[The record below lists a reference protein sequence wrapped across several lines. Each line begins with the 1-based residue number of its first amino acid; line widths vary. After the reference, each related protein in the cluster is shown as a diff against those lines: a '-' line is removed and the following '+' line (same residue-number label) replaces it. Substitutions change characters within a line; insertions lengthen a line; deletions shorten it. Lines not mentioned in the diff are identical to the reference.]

1 MPKKTGKIMNT
12 WKPLTRVFAG
22 ALLWLLLGAAAH
34 GQATS
39 RLSTTFL
46 ARGEQAL
53 LEVSVVMPQTAG
65 IPEIPLPKVPNV
77 AIQLSGRPPQG
88 NRLTARTVEYTFS
101 FIVSSYEVGAYVI
114 PPLTVLVDGL
124 PSITEPLD
132 FQVFNPDDLE
142 WSEVQAGNRTI
153 RYASAFLML
162 NASPFENETTP
173 TEIKV
178 FVPEDLLVEDWG
190 IPDFQRDGVAAW
202 RFQPQPSALRN
213 RINLLGM
220 RYVSVS
226 YPSTVTP
233 TRVGKVGIGPAKIR
247 LTIQERLMDPFPRAV
262 IVEAYLQVPKLEFEA
277 LPLPPGAPEG
287 FENAVGN
294 FRLSASSTV
303 TEVQE
308 GDPLTI
314 DLVVTG
320 SGNLDTLR
328 PPALE
333 NPSGWKVYG
342 TTTEQRGDERR
353 LLSGSVVFHQSIR
366 PLEMKT
372 EVPPFRLVFFD
383 PREDAYK
390 TVSTEPIALKM
401 LPGAYSNPAA
411 QSTIQTLAVPV
422 ERMTDIL
429 AILPTAQLTAPVA
442 SQLPSWLGHAIGGL
456 LALALIGKAAWMR
469 AAPRLRKDP
478 RREAQMRELRELE
491 KAKSADETEF
501 LKSTGGFIERWLGA
515 NPPPEIQAVLAER
528 DAICFR
534 TERPKTTLDPGRRQ
548 EILRLLRHAVMAVSL
563 LASLGLNHP
572 ARAADIGT
580 QAQEAYESAK
590 YDEALQHWFG
600 SGKYEQ
606 LSADTLYNIGNACY
620 RSGSP
625 GQAALYYRRALSR
638 DSGHQE
644 ARQNLRF
651 LERKYGSIVVQRP
664 EYQYALAKF
673 PLSTWQAV
681 FWTGAWMCAL
691 ALLVF
696 PATRPG
702 ARVRIAAVAALV
714 LGPVLVSVGVLGWR
728 YFPSDAE
735 FAPLARQA
743 VIIAEKTTLHTDAAR
758 TAPEVIDAP
767 PGSLCEVI
775 TESGRWAYVAFAT
788 KTRGWVPIES
798 IEKIIPEKNPEPPKF
813 RKPKADGKSA

>member
-1 MPKKTGKIMNT
+1 MTT
-12 WKPLTRVFAG
+12 WKPLTRLFSAS
-22 ALLWLLLGAAAH
+22 LLWLILGTAAH
-34 GQATS
+34 GQAVS
-39 RLSTTFL
+39 RLSSTFL
-46 ARGEQAL
+46 ARGEQAM

-77 AIQLSGRPPQG
+77 AIQLSGIPPRG
-88 NRLTARTVEYTFS
+88 NRLTARTAEYLFS
-101 FIVSSYEVGAYVI
+101 FIVSSYEVGSYVI
-114 PPLTVLVDGL
+114 PPITVLVDGL

-132 FQVFNPDDLE
+132 FKVFDPDDLE

-153 RYASAFLML
+153 RYASSFLML

-178 FVPEDLLVEDWG
+178 FIPEDLIVEDWG

-202 RFQPQPSALRN
+202 RFQPQPSTLRN

-233 TRVGKVGIGPAKIR
+233 TRIGKVGIGPAKIR
-247 LTIQERLMDPFPRAV
+247 LTIQERVMDPFPRAF

-287 FENAVGN
+287 FENAVGS
-294 FRLSASSTV
+294 FRLSASSNV

-333 NPSGWKVYG
+333 DPSGWKIYG

-353 LLSGSVVFHQSIR
+353 LLSGTVVFHQSIR
-366 PLEMKT
+366 PLEIKK
-372 EVPPFRLVFFD
+372 EVPPFRLVFYD

-390 TVSTEPIALKM
+390 TISTAPIALKM
-401 LPGAYSNPAA
+401 LPSAASNPAA
-411 QSTIQTLAVPV
+411 QATIQTLAMPI

-429 AILPTAQLTAPVA
+429 AILPTTQLAAPVT
-442 SQLPSWLGHAIGGL
+442 SSLPAWLGHAIAGL
-456 LALALIGKAAWMR
+456 LALALIAKSAWMR
-469 AAPRLRKDP
+469 LAPRLRKDP
-478 RREAQMRELRELE
+478 RREAQARELRDIE
-491 KAKSADETEF
+491 KAKSADDTEF
-501 LKSTGGFIERWLGA
+501 LKATGSFIERWLGA
-515 NPPPEIQAVLAER
+515 QPAPEIQAVLAER
-528 DAICFR
+528 DAVCFR
-534 TERPKTTLDPGRRQ
+534 AEKPKIMLDQGRRQ
-548 EILRLLRHAVMAVSL
+548 EILRLLRHAVMACL
-563 LASLGLNHP
+563 LAASFGFGP
-572 ARAADIGT
+572 SARAADLAA

-590 YDEALQHWFG
+590 YDEALQHWF
-600 SGKYEQ
+600 SSAKYEQ

-625 GQAALYYRRALSR
+625 GQAALYYRRALTR

-681 FWTGAWMCAL
+681 LWTGAWMCAL

-702 ARVRIAAVAALV
+702 AHLRVAAVAALV
-714 LGPVLVSVGVLGWR
+714 LGPLLVSFGVLGWR

-735 FAPLARQA
+735 FAPLSRQA

-767 PGSLCEVI
+767 PGS
-775 TESGRWAYVAFAT
+775 
-788 KTRGWVPIES
+788 
-798 IEKIIPEKNPEPPKF
+798 
-813 RKPKADGKSA
+813 

>member
-1 MPKKTGKIMNT
+1 M
-12 WKPLTRVFAG
+12 KPWNCLFRI
-22 ALLWLLLGAAAH
+22 LAAALGLFLCATAR

-39 RLSTTFL
+39 RLSTSFL

-53 LEVSVVMPQTAG
+53 LEVSVVVPQTAG
-65 IPEIPLPKVPNV
+65 VPEVPLPKVKNV
-77 AIQLSGRPPQG
+77 AIQLSGRAPQG

-101 FIVSSYEVGAYVI
+101 FIVSSYETGEYAI
-114 PPLTVLVDGL
+114 PPIPVLVNGIENL
-124 PSITEPLD
+124 TQPLY

-142 WSEVQAGNRTI
+142 WSEVQAGGRTI
-153 RYASAFLML
+153 RYAGSFRML

-202 RFQPQPSALRN
+202 RFQPQPSAVRS

-226 YPSTVTP
+226 YPSTITP

-247 LTIQERLMDPFPRAV
+247 LTTQERVMDPFPRAV
-262 IVEAYLQVPKLEFEA
+262 IAEVYLQVPRLEFEA
-277 LPLPPGAPEG
+277 RPLPEGAPEG
-287 FENAVGN
+287 FENAVGS
-294 FRLSASSTV
+294 FRLMASTTV

-308 GDPLTI
+308 GDPITV

-328 PPALE
+328 PPSLE

-342 TTTEQRGDERR
+342 TTTEQRGDERMR
-353 LLSGSVVFHQSIR
+353 LSGSVVFHQSIR
-366 PLEMKT
+366 PLEMKS
-372 EVPPFRLVFFD
+372 EIPPFRLVYFD

-390 TVSTEPIALKM
+390 TLTTEPIALKM
-401 LPGAYSNPAA
+401 LPNTTSDAAA
-411 QSTIQTLAVPV
+411 QAAIQTLPVPF

-429 AILPTAQLTAPVA
+429 AILPTAQLTAPAA
-442 SQLPSWLGHAIGGL
+442 SALPSWLGHAVGGL
-456 LALALIGKAAWMR
+456 LALALIAKAAWMR
-469 AAPRLRKDP
+469 LAPRLRKDP
-478 RREAQMRELRELE
+478 RRDAQVRELRELE
-491 KAKSADETEF
+491 NAKSADETDF
-501 LKSTGGFIERWLGA
+501 LKAAGSFIERWLGA
-515 NPPPEIQAVLAER
+515 HPTPEIQAVLAER
-528 DAICFR
+528 DAVCFR
-534 TERPKTTLDPGRRQ
+534 AEKPQTALDRKRRE
-548 EILRLLRHAVMAVSL
+548 EILRLLRSAVTAIL
-563 LASLGLNHP
+563 LVATLGFAP
-572 ARAADIGT
+572 AARAADIAA
-580 QAQEAYESAK
+580 QAQEAYDAAK
-590 YDEALQHWFG
+590 YDEALKLWFSAG
-600 SGKYEQ
+600 TYDQ
-606 LSADTLYNIGNACY
+606 LSADTLYNIGNASY

-625 GQAALYYRRALSR
+625 GQAALYYRRALAR

-681 FWTGAWMCAL
+681 FWTGVWICAL

-702 ARVRIAAVAALV
+702 ARVRVVAVAALV
-714 LGPVLVSVGVLGWR
+714 LGPVLISAGVLGWR

-735 FAPLARQA
+735 FAPLSRQA

-767 PGSLCEVI
+767 PGSLCEII

-798 IEKIIPEKNPEPPKF
+798 IEKIIPDKTPEPPKF
-813 RKPKADGKSA
+813 RKPKADGKTA

>member
-1 MPKKTGKIMNT
+1 MPKKTGNIMTT
-12 WKPLTRVFAG
+12 WNPLTR
-22 ALLWLLLGAAAH
+22 LAAAVTLGLVLCVTAS

-114 PPLTVLVDGL
+114 PPITVLVDGL

-132 FQVFNPDDLE
+132 FKVFDPDDLE
-142 WSEVQAGNRTI
+142 WSEVQAGSRTF
-153 RYASAFLML
+153 RYASTFLML
-162 NASPFENETTP
+162 NATPFENETTP

-202 RFQPQPSALRN
+202 RFQPQPSTLRN

-220 RYVSVS
+220 RYVSIS
-226 YPSTVTP
+226 YPSTITP

-247 LTIQERLMDPFPRAV
+247 LKIQELVMDPFPRA
-262 IVEAYLQVPKLEFEA
+262 IIAEAYLQVPKLEFEA

-294 FRLSASSTV
+294 FRLTASSSV

-333 NPSGWKVYG
+333 DPSGWKVYG
-342 TTTEQRGDERR
+342 TTTEQRGDERMR
-353 LLSGSVVFHQSIR
+353 LSGNVVFHQSIR

-390 TVSTEPIALKM
+390 TITTEPIALKM
-401 LPGAYSNPAA
+401 LPSATSNPAA
-411 QSTIQTLAVPV
+411 QATIQTLAMPV

-429 AILPTAQLTAPVA
+429 AILPAAQLTAPVA
-442 SQLPSWLGHAIGGL
+442 SQLPAWLGHAVGAL
-456 LALALIGKAAWMR
+456 LALALIAKAAWMR
-469 AAPRLRKDP
+469 LAPRLRKDP
-478 RREAQMRELRELE
+478 RREVQLRELREIE
-491 KAKSADETEF
+491 KAGSADETEF
-501 LKSTGGFIERWLGA
+501 LKASGAFIERWLGVD
-515 NPPPEIQAVLAER
+515 PPPEVQAVLAER
-528 DAICFR
+528 DAVCFR
-534 TERPKTTLDPGRRQ
+534 AERPKVTLDQSRRQ
-548 EILRLLRHAVMAVSL
+548 EILRLLRHSITAIFL
-563 LASLGLNHP
+563 LASLGLSHP
-572 ARAADIGT
+572 ARAADVAT
-580 QAQEAYESAK
+580 QAREAYEAAK

-600 SGKYEQ
+600 SGKFEQ

-625 GQAALYYRRALSR
+625 GQAALYYRRALAR

-681 FWTGAWMCAL
+681 FWSGAWMCAL

-696 PATRPG
+696 PATRQG
-702 ARVRIAAVAALV
+702 ARLRIAAVAALV
-714 LGPVLVSVGVLGWR
+714 LGPIFLSVGILGWR

-743 VIIAEKTTLHTDAAR
+743 VIIDEKTTLHTDAAR

-798 IEKIIPEKNPEPPKF
+798 IEKIIPEKTPEPPKF